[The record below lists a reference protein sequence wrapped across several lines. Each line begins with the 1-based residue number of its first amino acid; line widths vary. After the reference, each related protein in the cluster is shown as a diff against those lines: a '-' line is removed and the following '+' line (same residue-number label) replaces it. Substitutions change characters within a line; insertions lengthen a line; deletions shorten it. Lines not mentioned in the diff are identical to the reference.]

1 MNNGNGMVV
10 DEMMTYDDL
19 FRCLEINRHEMI
31 DILSEYRAETLIKND
46 GLIES
51 LQEFYALNDIHKES
65 EYYLQSESIL
75 YEDYLSGIKEVYGYM
90 TNQEIVDYYRENE
103 PYAFGIAETLQ
114 HLFNK

>member
-1 MNNGNGMVV
+1 MNNGNGLVV

-31 DILSEYRAETLIKND
+31 ADLSESRAQILIESN

-51 LQEFYALNDIHKES
+51 LQELYALNNIYKES
-65 EYYLQSESIL
+65 EYYLQDESIL
-75 YEDYLSGIKEVYGYM
+75 YEDYLSAIKEAYSYM

-103 PYAFGIAETLQ
+103 PYCFGMAETLQ
-114 HLFNK
+114 KLFIK